1 MNILNLLSRYK
12 RNKKQI
18 KSINVDN
25 CLETYLMSRPYIR
38 QFRNAIDIGCR
49 DGDFARPLLNDFE
62 KIYAF
67 DYRDRLKFASKK
79 LQYINCALGDEKAK
93 VKASGGAITNLRN
106 SKVMYVHQKTLDS
119 FNLKDIDFIK
129 LDVEGHELK
138 VLLGAKS
145 LIEKYSP
152 TIVIEENGSQVLWGK
167 GKQNDALDYLISINY
182 KIVKKNDPTRSKDF
196 VLIREKIKNKI

>member
-1 MNILNLLSRYK
+1 MNILNLLAKYR
-12 RNKKQI
+12 RNKKI
-18 KSINVDN
+18 NNSTNVDN
-25 CLETYLMSRPYIR
+25 CLETYLMSKPYIR
-38 QFRNAIDIGCR
+38 RFRNAIDVGCR
-49 DGDFARPLLNDFE
+49 DGDFTRPLLNDFE

-67 DYRDRLKFASKK
+67 DYRDRIKFSSNK
-79 LQYINCALGDEKAK
+79 LEYIQCALGDEETK
-93 VKASGGAITNLRN
+93 VRASGGAITNLRN
-106 SKVMYVHQKTLDS
+106 SKVKYVLQKTLDS
-119 FNLKDIDFIK
+119 FKLKNIDFIK

-145 LIEKYSP
+145 LLEKYSP

-167 GKQNDALDYLISINY
+167 GKENDALDYLISINY